1 MEKRL
6 KLVIWRGLFCV
17 PTFFPS
23 PSKTRRNLF
32 GMFVKS
38 DCHPRSESTFRQI
51 DFDFQFFIEVLTL
64 PSNPTVSLSKENG
77 GSLYSYSLI
86 SFPILNKYSTFSS
99 TFTCKILSIASE

>member
-51 DFDFQFFIEVLTL
+51 AFDFQFFIEVLTL
-64 PSNPTVSLSKENG
+64 PHIESLEVG
-77 GSLYSYSLI
+77 GMIVAFIWSLI
-86 SFPILNKYSTFSS
+86 HTL
-99 TFTCKILSIASE
+99 L

>member
-32 GMFVKS
+32 GMFVKR

-51 DFDFQFFIEVLTL
+51 AFDFQFFIEVLTL
-64 PSNPTVSLSKENG
+64 PHIQLYRKTREYRNELLSVWNWYKIQLYRKTREYRNYSGKEVDG
-77 GSLYSYSLI
+77 
-86 SFPILNKYSTFSS
+86 K
-99 TFTCKILSIASE
+99 

>member
-51 DFDFQFFIEVLTL
+51 AFDFQFFIEVLTL
-64 PSNPTVSLSKENG
+64 PFQGIQDNKKWVPPQISL
-77 GSLYSYSLI
+77 
-86 SFPILNKYSTFSS
+86 
-99 TFTCKILSIASE
+99 

>member
-51 DFDFQFFIEVLTL
+51 AFDFQFFIEVLTL
-64 PSNPTVSLSKENG
+64 PMEWQSKMQA
-77 GSLYSYSLI
+77 YTYQ
-86 SFPILNKYSTFSS
+86 THD
-99 TFTCKILSIASE
+99 